1 MKKLLWISTA
11 VLLAISVGGH
21 ENLFAE
27 ITGSGKSR
35 LEVQAGVAGTVKG
48 EVKATTPPEKAA
60 HLLKEGDKIFMGDK
74 IETGAE
80 GQLQI
85 LLLDKTFF
93 TLGPLSTIMV
103 DEFIYDPRNAGAK
116 ASMVKGIFRAV
127 SSKMTQNNP
136 EDTSNG
142 GGPDTAKAEPGAS
155 LPEVQDD
162 ASALAE
168 LGSAIDVVDT
178 PVAHGSKSSES
189 QKQPT

>member
-1 MKKLLWISTA
+1 MKKLLRAFVVALFA
-11 VLLAISVGGH
+11 VSVGEHG
-21 ENLFAE
+21 NLFAE
-27 ITGSGKSR
+27 VTETGGSH
-35 LEVQAGVAGTVKG
+35 LEVQAGVAGAVKG
-48 EVKATTPPEKAA
+48 EVKATTPPERTA

-127 SSKMTQNNP
+127 SSKMAQNNP
-136 EDTSNG
+136 EDTSGG
-142 GGPDTAKAEPGAS
+142 GGPDTAKAGPEAS
-155 LPEVQDD
+155 LPEVQND

-168 LGSAIDVVDT
+168 LGSAIDTVDT
-178 PVAHGSKSSES
+178 PVTHGNKSSEG